1 MNQLLAI
8 ALGGSIGAVLR
19 FLVSSGLYQWLG
31 RGFPYGTLAVNVIGS
46 FLLGLLTE
54 GLVLNRLPFTLEYR
68 AAILIGFI
76 GAFTTFSTFSLETVY
91 LIQQGNLQKAL
102 LNIGISV
109 IACLIAVWLGLVC
122 GKFLSNGEI
131 NWLGGIF
138 PWSLVVINSLGAFLI
153 GIIGTL
159 LLLKAPITLEHQLTL
174 TVIIAGMYLTF
185 SGLYVLLYLLEQEY
199 SLSSHLNTLL
209 GSFVGNTLVC
219 LLSLWLGFC
228 AAKQIN

>member
-31 RGFPYGTLAVNVIGS
+31 RGFPYGTLAVNIIGS

-91 LIQQGNLQKAL
+91 LIQQGSLQKAG
-102 LNIGISV
+102 LNIGISL

-122 GKFLSNGEI
+122 GKFLSSGEI
-131 NWLGGIF
+131 TWSGGIF
-138 PWSLVVINSLGAFLI
+138 PWSLVVINSLGSFLI
-153 GIIGTL
+153 GMIAAL
-159 LLLKAPITLEHQLTL
+159 LLMKVSIASEHQLAL
-174 TVIIAGMYLTF
+174 VVIMSGMYLTF
-185 SGLYVLLYLLEQEY
+185 SGLYVLLYLLEHGY

-209 GSFVGNTLVC
+209 SSFAGNTLAC
-219 LLSLWLGFC
+219 LLSLWLGLWV
-228 AAKQIN
+228 AKQI